1 MPAFS
6 AATSL
11 RLDPPT
17 LLPEKDAPMFLYL
30 HELRALTKTLL
41 LWTGL
46 VALLLLVGT
55 PKFAAYY
62 HDPELLRLLDAM
74 PRPLLDALNMRA
86 FNLTTV
92 AGFLGVM
99 YLYFTLFGA
108 LVGALLGHEV
118 VAREEDDRTADFT
131 LTLPLSRRRLLAAKL
146 GAALTH
152 LALFVA
158 LMAGLTWAA
167 TRPFAPSPAADR
179 FLALEMAAT
188 FLVGLVFLAWGF
200 VTACAFAPRFASSL
214 NLGFLLTLY
223 FLSLVQGL
231 HEKLHFLKYF
241 TPFEFF
247 DAHEIYRQ
255 GRLLPG
261 SVVAT
266 VVLFLALVM
275 VGFWIY
281 AHRDVAA

>member
-1 MPAFS
+1 
-6 AATSL
+6 
-11 RLDPPT
+11 
-17 LLPEKDAPMFLYL
+17 MFLYL

-188 FLVGLVFLAWGF
+188 FLVGLTFLASGFFWGS
-200 VTACAFAPRFASSL
+200 VLGPPRSGAL
-214 NLGFLLTLY
+214 NLSLLFGLY
-223 FLSLVQGL
+223 FLALFRGFHAQL
-231 HEKLHFLKYF
+231 DFLRYL
-241 TPFEFF
+241 TPFQWFPAP
-247 DAHEIYRQ
+247 DLYRQ
-255 GRLLPG
+255 GHLTPWA
-261 SVVAT
+261 VA
-266 VVLFLALVM
+266 VAWGVFLVLAGAAFWTYERRDIAL
-275 VGFWIY
+275 
-281 AHRDVAA
+281 